1 MGKILSVSSFE
12 EMEKASKKLHEISE
26 TYTRIY
32 TQLMQEAQ
40 TMGAAWE
47 GADNLAFVERI
58 TGFTEELQAMA
69 GKLLHAS
76 EVLELQK
83 QNYEARQQ
91 DNMDQVGKLTN

>member
-12 EMEKASKKLHEISE
+12 EMGKASKKLNEISE
-26 TYTRIY
+26 TYTSIY

-58 TGFTEELQAMA
+58 TGFMEELQAMA

-91 DNMDQVGKLTN
+91 DNIDQVGKLTN